1 MICSV
6 YYFYMYE
13 YIADGFCERKTGY
26 SRNDPGRIPTCIYT
40 LTSTTTTNTTA
51 TTTTTTTT
59 TTRSRVVLSIWEA
72 PKLFKTYILKNI
84 LMFHL
89 PFSVTYSKT
98 KEHD

>member
-6 YYFYMYE
+6 YYFYMHE

-26 SRNDPGRIPTCIYT
+26 SRNDPGSIPTCIYT
-40 LTSTTTTNTTA
+40 LTS

-72 PKLFKTYILKNI
+72 AKAFKTYILKNI

-89 PFSVTYSKT
+89 AFSVTYSKT
-98 KEHD
+98 KEQD